1 MNMKFVK
8 GIIIGGAATI
18 GAVMMYR
25 EMSGRNRRQIIK
37 KGKQFAKKIGVL

>member
-8 GIIIGGAATI
+8 GMLIGGAATI

-25 EMSGRNRRQIIK
+25 EMSGKRKRQMIK
-37 KGKQFAKKIGVL
+37 KGKQFARKLGML